1 MSCVAACKHVSE
13 NKGDFL
19 REIVAHAMRT
29 WIGECVDRE
38 ELITKTLGILSV
50 TLICVVVLTTPVR
63 ATAAAFVVT
72 DPGTLVVLGTA
83 LVSVGLGT
91 RKLFR
96 SQKRKP

>member
-1 MSCVAACKHVSE
+1 MSPRTKETSFGRSWHTPCVRGLESV
-13 NKGDFL
+13 
-19 REIVAHAMRT
+19 
-29 WIGECVDRE
+29 WIGE
-38 ELITKTLGILSV
+38 ELVTKTLGILSV

-72 DPGTLVVLGTA
+72 DPGTLAVLGTA